1 MLNNHIQPCVS
12 GSELNNLPHRLG
24 NVCSV
29 RSMYLRV
36 KKKQLKLEY
45 IRISP
50 FMSCNFPCCY
60 AFIKCKQVV
69 VLSFLAFLTK
79 FFRQIGSVQQNQQ
92 HKHSTVQPFPKLQF
106 LRKVGVRKQSLAHL
120 FKRLHI
126 YRLSFSNK
134 KYVELT
140 FIVNPKDILA
150 KCKFRSINLIWPFE
164 LALVNRLCNWKQSPI
179 ITIFHR
185 YMLLNLSSYLL
196 FTYKCTQ

>member
-36 KKKQLKLEY
+36 KKKQLKLEC

-60 AFIKCKQVV
+60 AFIKCKQVL

-79 FFRQIGSVQQNQQ
+79 L
-92 HKHSTVQPFPKLQF
+92 LQVD
-106 LRKVGVRKQSLAHL
+106 RVC
-120 FKRLHI
+120 
-126 YRLSFSNK
+126 
-134 KYVELT
+134 
-140 FIVNPKDILA
+140 LA
-150 KCKFRSINLIWPFE
+150 KPATQTQYSTTISK
-164 LALVNRLCNWKQSPI
+164 A
-179 ITIFHR
+179 TIFEKSWCSKTKFGSPFQETAYIPAIIFQQKIRRINFHH
-185 YMLLNLSSYLL
+185 
-196 FTYKCTQ
+196 